1 LEIKLIDF
9 MFWLVHRELLLNITF
24 LMRYSYE
31 ELVEFGKCF
40 VGWLRETNPYIK
52 LPENAVSTWFGCID
66 FGKDYDVCRALC
78 QKGVASRWL
87 RVIWPNL
94 TKEDRDELLRDGFT
108 CADFIPEEH
117 KMLCKM
123 LRELGKKGV
132 ASRWLAVIRPHLSK

>member
-1 LEIKLIDF
+1 MEIKLIVF

-78 QKGVASRWL
+78 QKGVASR
-87 RVIWPNL
+87 
-94 TKEDRDELLRDGFT
+94 
-108 CADFIPEEH
+108 
-117 KMLCKM
+117 
-123 LRELGKKGV
+123 
-132 ASRWLAVIRPHLSK
+132 